1 MLLVSTCVLTL
12 THKHDKQ
19 IPPVHVNLAEVSVT
33 TARVYS
39 EMLLVSPC
47 VRSSVL
53 TLTHKHDKQ
62 ISPVHVNLAEVSVTT
77 ALVYPEMLLV
87 SPCVRS
93 SVLTLTHKHDKQIS
107 PVHVNLAEVSVTTAL
122 VYPEMLLV
130 SPCVRSSV
138 LTLTHKHDKQIPPVH
153 VNLAEVSITTA
164 LVYPEMLPVSPCVR
178 SSVLTLTHKHDKQ
191 IPPVH
196 VNLAEVIALQKP
208 IEAKV
213 WAVPVPVFDCGKEVS
228 EWFNNLLG
236 RPSSTFRLVYYAT
249 QQPRL
254 LRSSTNRIYKFT
266 KNDTGALPDETPFNL
281 INEASVDDLN
291 TRLQLTDRVSHRS
304 FRPNFILQGALPYAE
319 DNWKFLK
326 IGNVVFEILKPC
338 TRCVLTTI
346 DPETG
351 VRNPNTEPLET
362 LKSYR
367 QIEDPEV
374 RRSAGNSPRMG
385 LQLTLRSA
393 PGQWVTL
400 DDPIYVA

>member
-1 MLLVSTCVLTL
+1 MSSYA
-12 THKHDKQ
+12 
-19 IPPVHVNLAEVSVT
+19 PYT
-33 TARVYS
+33 TAAAVTAGVLGSAYCAYHIYQRSKPRIPTEWTQVGTLQKIYTYPIKSCGPVVLETGECSTLGLKDGWLRDRVLMVID
-39 EMLLVSPC
+39 E
-47 VRSSVL
+47 
-53 TLTHKHDKQ
+53 KDNF
-62 ISPVHVNLAEVSVTT
+62 IT
-77 ALVYPEMLLV
+77 ARAYPEMLL
-87 SPCVRS
+87 
-93 SVLTLTHKHDKQIS
+93 
-107 PVHVNLAEVSVTTAL
+107 
-122 VYPEMLLV
+122 
-130 SPCVRSSV
+130 
-138 LTLTHKHDKQIPPVH
+138 
-153 VNLAEVSITTA
+153 
-164 LVYPEMLPVSPCVR
+164 VSPCVR